1 MSCRRN
7 FLLRL
12 KNISTFRTVA
22 SFCLSRC
29 LASRCYICIF
39 NYRMSGSRNFFLG
52 FEHSTTDRAMASL
65 GFSCCF
71 TGRCYTFINHHI
83 MFLKR
88 NLFFIKLSAKPADHL
103 FQAGF
108 CAGCRMYDRFFIRM
122 VVVRIIIIVHRCMV
136 NIIFC

>member
-12 KNISTFRTVA
+12 KNISTFRTMA
-22 SFCLSRC
+22 SFGFSRR
-29 LASRCYICIF
+29 LAGRCYICIF

-88 NLFFIKLSAKPADHL
+88 NLFFIKLSAKTADHL

-136 NIIFC
+136 NVIFC